1 MISHS
6 LTTNVK
12 NTEFQKFFT
21 CCALPFKSCY
31 KNNSRNVCQSDN
43 RKENQKVVTLKK
55 NRNTIFVTF
64 GHTLYHYFILKTELF
79 LSCFQTQR
87 WRLGPFTVAR
97 SRAPAQSSSC
107 PTTLESTTLLHRNPN
122 SRARP
127 YGSRWSHACLHAPR
141 GFVCALEICNK
152 ILLPGTLSYLYQKP
166 LQINHKTEIA
176 QSFYRSYKK
185 DTML

>member
-55 NRNTIFVTF
+55 NRNTILSHLVT
-64 GHTLYHYFILKTELF
+64 HTLIIITTSSWKLSSFWVASKLKDGVSAPLLLPARELLRSLLAAQQHLNQRRYCTEI
-79 LSCFQTQR
+79 
-87 WRLGPFTVAR
+87 
-97 SRAPAQSSSC
+97 
-107 PTTLESTTLLHRNPN
+107 PTHV
-122 SRARP
+122 
-127 YGSRWSHACLHAPR
+127 HAPLDHA
-141 GFVCALEICNK
+141 GVTHVYMHPEALSVHSKFVIKYC
-152 ILLPGTLSYLYQKP
+152 YQVP
-166 LQINHKTEIA
+166 
-176 QSFYRSYKK
+176 
-185 DTML
+185 